1 MSDCS
6 EKRVQTTRLV
16 VCSKRKREKKTR
28 TTTTTENRH
37 NQPKNVSPL
46 YNYVTCKYRH
56 MIYIAIEIQQFIT
69 TGKDSERENPP
80 RVCVCVCVKI
90 YIYLNS
96 SLGCSC
102 RGKARCPR
110 SIIISIYR
118 ALPEDWTEIVHAN
131 EPRIPKLDVEDM
143 VREKVCWINLICY
156 THTVGLSLAR

>member
-1 MSDCS
+1 MRKTC
-6 EKRVQTTRLV
+6 KRRDSWLI
-16 VCSKRKREKKTR
+16 CSKRKKKKKKTNR

-80 RVCVCVCVKI
+80 RVCVWRYI

-96 SLGCSC
+96 SLSCSC

-118 ALPEDWTEIVHAN
+118 ALPEDWTEIVRAN
-131 EPRIPKLDVEDM
+131 EIPKLDVEDT